1 MNKQY
6 HLYVKKAC
14 LFCQESLK
22 LLDKHELQYTVAIVD
37 GNKELLNEVKDRY
50 NWKTVPI
57 IIEFSQ
63 VAGVRFIGGYT
74 DLCKHLGEN
83 FEN

>member
-14 LFCQESLK
+14 PFCQEAIK
-22 LLDKHELQYTVAIVD
+22 LLDKHQLQYTVAIVD
-37 GNKELLNEVKDRY
+37 KNEDLLTEIKIKY
-50 NWKTVPI
+50 EWPTVPVI
-57 IIEFSQ
+57 LEFSQ

-83 FEN
+83 IEN